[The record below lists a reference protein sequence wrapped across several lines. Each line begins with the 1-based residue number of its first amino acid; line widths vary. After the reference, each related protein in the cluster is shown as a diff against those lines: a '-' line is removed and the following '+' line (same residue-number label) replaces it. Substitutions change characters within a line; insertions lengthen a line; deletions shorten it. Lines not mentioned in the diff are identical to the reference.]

1 VSESRCDVGA
11 RWRARADGMFS
22 ALGLHV
28 IDVGH
33 DVSGQLVVT
42 VGAPVLV
49 AWRKRIWRRP
59 DAGCP
64 VGTFS
69 ESNPLIRPRAKL
81 TSRAIRWATDA
92 LADDDTT
99 VAALA
104 RRLGVAWHNCWDAIE
119 VEATRAKSS
128 IRRPISLSARAVTIA
143 ARSPKARRR
152 PRATWYSPPP
162 ERSAFACPHRHHRRS
177 LSG

>member
-11 RWRARADGMFS
+11 RWCARADGMFS

-33 DVSGQLVVT
+33 DVGAQLVVT

-69 ESNPLIRPRAKL
+69 ESNALIRPRAKL

-99 VAALA
+99 VTALA

-119 VEATRAKSS
+119 VEATRAWPTPNGWSGWS
-128 IRRPISLSARAVTIA
+128 PWRSTSTSGSPRTTAETRR
-143 ARSPKARRR
+143 
-152 PRATWYSPPP
+152 
-162 ERSAFACPHRHHRRS
+162 
-177 LSG
+177 

>member
-1 VSESRCDVGA
+1 
-11 RWRARADGMFS
+11 M
-22 ALGLHV
+22 
-28 IDVGH
+28 GH
-33 DVSGQLVVT
+33 DVGGQLVVT
-42 VGAPVLV
+42 VGAPGLV

-69 ESNPLIRPRAKL
+69 ESNALIRPRAKL

-119 VEATRAKSS
+119 VEATRAW
-128 IRRPISLSARAVTIA
+128 PT
-143 ARSPKARRR
+143 P
-152 PRATWYSPPP
+152 TGW
-162 ERSAFACPHRHHRRS
+162 
-177 LSG
+177 SG